1 MTGKQTE
8 PKSRIHEL
16 EAVTNTYAA
25 EISKLEARIGEL
37 GSENSRLHAELR
49 NRRGV
54 RAAAHGFYRAVDDA
68 IIARIDRRGFVRKP
82 KKRMQRQIP
91 AEALQSTSMP
101 VLMDAAR
108 QYDAGFFRYRT
119 SASGMRL
126 HYRVLSKVYRIG
138 RNITMF
144 GLKKSFKAVRKV
156 VR

>member
-1 MTGKQTE
+1 MADKKVETKTRLQ
-8 PKSRIHEL
+8 EL

-25 EISKLEARIGEL
+25 EISNLEARLGEL
-37 GSENSRLHAELR
+37 GSENARLHAELR

-82 KKRMQRQIP
+82 KKRTQRQIP
-91 AEALQSTSMP
+91 AEALKSTKMQT
-101 VLMDAAR
+101 LMDAAR
-108 QYDAGFFRYRT
+108 QYDAGFFRNRA

-138 RNITMF
+138 RDATMF